1 MYDKLVARVNNIDTS
16 GFVLET
22 KYDTDNSHL
31 EKTLVGL
38 LKKLDYNAKITE
50 IENKISS
57 ISGFA
62 TNAALT
68 TVKNKV
74 PNIKKQI
81 IT

>member
-1 MYDKLVARVNNIDTS
+1 M
-16 GFVLET
+16 
-22 KYDTDNSHL
+22 
-31 EKTLVGL
+31 